1 VNHDQKR
8 TDEEPIG
15 EHEMKRRV
23 WKVEQP
29 VGLFAGL
36 LIIAGTIGLVQ
47 AGSVED
53 LLAGDFDW
61 TTDTVTL
68 KPDPRKMPPAAPEWS
83 QVKDPSVVYYQH
95 RWHLFCS
102 ILREVPEEVSG
113 RLRIGYM
120 SFSNWKDAQSTQW
133 QFINLYHPGDFMGY
147 HGAPQVFYFAPQKKW
162 YLVYQLA
169 NKSRGLPYGP
179 YYSTTANIGDLT
191 SWTMPKLLHA
201 IIPGNEG
208 LDHWVICD
216 DSYAYHFWT
225 SLNGNLWMVRTQL
238 PSFPNSGW
246 TSPVIVKQNAN
257 LFEASHTYRIK
268 GLNKY
273 LTIAVNGESPRFYQA
288 YIADQLTGPWMDLA
302 ATSNKPFAGLSNV
315 TWARG
320 QWAMEIDHGEL
331 IRTGYDQKLEVD
343 PSDLR
348 FVFQSRTL
356 HGAWDYRLGILTS
369 THAASRAGP

>member
-1 VNHDQKR
+1 
-8 TDEEPIG
+8 
-15 EHEMKRRV
+15 MKRRV
-23 WKVEQP
+23 WNIEQP
-29 VGLFAGL
+29 AGL
-36 LIIAGTIGLVQ
+36 LAGWLIIAGTIALAQG
-47 AGSVED
+47 GSFED
-53 LLAGDFDW
+53 LLAGDFHW
-61 TTDTVTL
+61 TADTVIL

-83 QVKDPSVVYYQH
+83 QVKDPSVVYYQD

-102 ILREVPEEVSG
+102 ILREVPEDVSG
-113 RLRIGYM
+113 RLRIGYI
-120 SFSNWKDAQSTQW
+120 SFPNWKDAQSTQW
-133 QFINLYHPGDFMGY
+133 QFINLYNPGDFVGY

-179 YYSTTANIGDLT
+179 YYSTSANIGDPA
-191 SWTMPKLLHA
+191 SWTMPRLLHA
-201 IIPGNEG
+201 IAPGNEG

-238 PSFPNSGW
+238 PAFPNSGW
-246 TSPVIVKQNAN
+246 TLPVIAKQNVN

-273 LTIAVNGESPRFYQA
+273 LTIAVNGKSPRFYQA
-288 YIADQLTGPWMDLA
+288 YIADQLTGPWTDLA

-315 TWARG
+315 TWAKG

-331 IRTGYDQKLEVD
+331 IRTGYDQRLEVD
-343 PSDLR
+343 PNDLR

-356 HGAWDYRLGILTS
+356 HGGWDFRLGLLTS
-369 THAASRAGP
+369 TRASSAAEPKR